1 MPVNAGP
8 EYFAAENRYLSA
20 RSKEEKITALE
31 EMIRTLPKHKG
42 SEHLLSQL
50 RHRLA
55 KLKKETGGKATAK
68 PKFIIRKEG
77 AAQICIIGLTNCGKS
92 SLLKT
97 LTKANVKIADYP
109 YTTKKPRVGM
119 MSFGDVQLQL
129 IEIPSTFNPES
140 LSLLRTCDEILLL
153 LDATQD
159 MHMQEEKLKKILSK
173 NHLKKKRMIWVLNK
187 TETGKPS
194 LTLLNVS
201 VKKKIGIDRLKE
213 KIWNNLS
220 LIRVYTK
227 SPGKS
232 KKLPALAL
240 PKTSTVRDVA
250 KSVHKEFIKN
260 FKFARVFNN
269 SRFSGQK
276 VGLEYKLKD
285 LDVVEIHTR

>member
-8 EYFAAENRYLSA
+8 EYFAAEDRYLKA
-20 RSKEEKITALE
+20 RTKEEKIATLE
-31 EMIRTLPKHKG
+31 EMIRTLPKHKS
-42 SEHLLSQL
+42 SENVLAQL
-50 RHRLA
+50 RKRLA
-55 KLKKETGGKATAK
+55 KLKSQKTVKATAK

-97 LTKANVKIADYP
+97 LTKADVEIADYP
-109 YTTKKPRVGM
+109 YTTKKPKVGM
-119 MSFGDVQLQL
+119 MPFGDVQLQL
-129 IEIPSTFNPES
+129 IEIPSTFDPES
-140 LSLLRTCDEILLL
+140 LSLLRTCDEILVL

-159 MHMQEEKLKKILSK
+159 IHIQEEKLNKLLSE
-173 NHLKKKRMIWVLNK
+173 NHLKRKRMVWVLNK
-187 TETGKPS
+187 TEIGKPG
-194 LTLLNVS
+194 LIPLNIS
-201 VKKKIGIDRLKE
+201 VKKRIGIDRLKE
-213 KIWNNLS
+213 DIWNNLS
-220 LIRVYTK
+220 LIRIYTK
-227 SPGKS
+227 SPGKP

-250 KSVHKEFIKN
+250 RSVHKEFVKN

-276 VGLEYKLKD
+276 VGLEYELKD